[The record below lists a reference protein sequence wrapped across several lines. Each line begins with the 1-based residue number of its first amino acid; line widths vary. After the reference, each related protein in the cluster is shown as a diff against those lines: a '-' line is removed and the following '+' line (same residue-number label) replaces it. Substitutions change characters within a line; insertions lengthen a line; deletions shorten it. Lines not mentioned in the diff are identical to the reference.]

1 MNQSKAVSDTTIQS
15 PVLHPT
21 VWNAILR
28 RLGLLLVCCA
38 LWLLCSNL
46 TLANA
51 LPGLPEPME
60 SDPDLPLPAE
70 LLGFEPGQ
78 RHPHHHE
85 LLHFYR
91 QLAEHS
97 DRVRIE
103 TIGRSYGGREQTL
116 IFFSSPE
123 QLADLDAMR
132 DRRVPASRAG
142 EGRPVIWLGYA
153 VHGNEASAAT
163 AAALTAW
170 YLAAAQDEQVLD
182 WLDDMLII
190 MEPAINPDG
199 IDRFA
204 HWVNNHRGRHPS
216 SDPGDREH
224 NEAWPNGRTSYY
236 WFDLNRDWLPITH
249 PVSQNRLREYH
260 RWRPHLLTDVHEM
273 GHNAT
278 YFFQPGVPE
287 RNNPATPERVYE
299 LTQKIAEFHADLLDQ
314 AGEPF
319 YTREIFDD
327 YYIGKGSTYPDLT
340 GSVGILFEQASARGH
355 LMQTDYGERSFAEA
369 IANQVRTSISTLQG
383 AYAHRAELLDHQAQ
397 FFSQRNEQN
406 GGWLLADGGDPGR
419 AEQLLKLLL
428 GHALEV
434 RPTTEIVTLDG
445 IEYPA
450 GRAWVI
456 PAGQDQVRLIRSM
469 FDTSTEL
476 PMETFYDVST
486 WPMHLAYN
494 LPLEQRRSL
503 PQSGP
508 ALTAPDTTDKHTI
521 ANWPTQAPPAW
532 VIPWGQYRAPAVA
545 AALLRDGYRLQ
556 AAKRPLTVNMNG
568 RPYALTRGSVII
580 HPSIQPEHL
589 TPVGER
595 LKSLAHEYRIEIIA
609 ADSGLSQ
616 AGIDLG
622 SPSAPVLQ
630 PLRPALLVGRG
641 LRANHAGYLWH
652 WFDTRLDQPLTQLE
666 WSRVARANAD
676 LSEYS
681 HLLLPD
687 GNYSAMPDAFRQN
700 LIDYVR
706 GGGQLIAMRN
716 AAKWVESLELGWSFE
731 DTPASDEAEASGDD
745 RDPDRRY
752 ADFDLDF
759 ARTLIGGSALS
770 MTLDTTHPLGFGY
783 RQNSIAVFRRGAHQ
797 LRSTENAYAR
807 VGRYTEEP
815 LRAGY
820 LSATTR
826 AKLSGTTALDATR
839 FGRGVVVRMADDYVF
854 RGYWVGTEKLL
865 ANALLFGSLI
875 ETTNLPEQ

>member
-1 MNQSKAVSDTTIQS
+1 MPSFKTRPLYFQSALPRAVT
-15 PVLHPT
+15 HM
-21 VWNAILR
+21 
-28 RLGLLLVCCA
+28 LGLTLMLSA
-38 LWLLCSNL
+38 LWLLWPNW
-46 TLANA
+46 TQAQDEIP
-51 LPGLPEPME
+51 PGLPASLTQDPAVPM
-60 SDPDLPLPAE
+60 PAE
-70 LLGFEPGQ
+70 LLGFEPGE
-78 RHPHHHE
+78 RHPYHFE

-97 DRVRIE
+97 ERVQIE
-103 TIGRSYGGREQTL
+103 TIGRSYGGREQIL
-116 IFFSSPE
+116 IYFSNPQ
-123 QLADLDAMR
+123 QLGELDAIR
-132 DRRVPASRAG
+132 NQRIEASRAG

-170 YLAAAQDEQVLD
+170 YLAAAQDEQVVS

-216 SDPGDREH
+216 SDPLDREH

-249 PVSQNRLREYH
+249 PASQNRLREYH

-299 LTQKIAEFHADLLDQ
+299 LTQKIARFHADILDQ

-319 YTREIFDD
+319 YSREIFDD

-340 GSVGILFEQASARGH
+340 GGVGILFEQASARGH
-355 LMQTDYGERSFAEA
+355 VMETDYGERSFAEA
-369 IANQVRTSISTLQG
+369 VANQVLTSISTLQG
-383 AYAHRAELLDHQAQ
+383 AHAHRAELVEHQAR
-397 FFSQRNEQN
+397 FFSEQN
-406 GGWLLADGGDPGR
+406 GQSGGWVLGDGGDPGR

-434 RPTTEIVTLDG
+434 RPTTQTVTIDG
-445 IEYPA
+445 VEYPP
-450 GRAWVI
+450 GRAWII
-456 PAGQDQVRLIRSM
+456 PASQDHVRLIRSM

-486 WPMHLAYN
+486 WPMHLAHN
-494 LPLEQRRSL
+494 LPLEQRRTL

-508 ALTAPDTTDKHTI
+508 ALSSIAAVTHTPDT
-521 ANWPTQAPPAW
+521 NQRTQAPAW
-532 VIPWGQYRAPAVA
+532 VIPWAQYRAPAVA

-556 AAKRPLTVNMNG
+556 VAKRPLTVNMNG
-568 RPYALTRGSVII
+568 RPYELTRGSLIVN
-580 HPSIQPEHL
+580 PGIQPEHL
-589 TPVGER
+589 SPVIDR
-595 LKSLAHEYRIEIIA
+595 LQSLAQQYRIEVIA

-616 AGIDLG
+616 GGIDLG
-622 SPSAPVLQ
+622 SPSAPVVQ
-630 PLRPALLVGRG
+630 PLNPALLVGRG

-652 WFDTRLDQPLTQLE
+652 WFDTRLDQPITQLE
-666 WSRVARANAD
+666 WSRLTRANVD
-676 LSEYS
+676 LSAYS

-687 GNYSAMPDAFRQN
+687 GNYSAMPETFKQN
-700 LIDYVR
+700 LVDYVR
-706 GGGQLIAMRN
+706 SGGQLIAMRN

-731 DTPASDEAEASGDD
+731 PKAQSGDAD
-745 RDPDRRY
+745 QDTDNNDTDRRY
-752 ADFDLDF
+752 ADFDRDF

-770 MTLDTTHPLGFGY
+770 MELDTTHPLGFGY
-783 RQNSIAVFRRGAHQ
+783 RQSSIAVFRRGAHQ
-797 LRSTENAYAR
+797 LSATENTYAR
-807 VGRYTEEP
+807 AGRYAEQP
-815 LRAGY
+815 LATGY
-820 LSATTR
+820 LSAATR
-826 AKLSGTTALDATR
+826 ARLSGTTALDATR
-839 FGRGVVVRMADDYVF
+839 FGRGVVIRMADDYVF
-854 RGYWVGTEKLL
+854 RGYWIGTEKLL
-865 ANALLFGSLI
+865 ANALLFGALI
-875 ETTNLPEQ
+875 ESTDLPEE